1 MKKILLTATLLV
13 VAAPFTAP
21 VAFAQSTQ
29 AAQQAPTAFDVM
41 SAILRAKGL
50 ILTPAQIRAILAQ
63 TTPSQLASLARALDM
78 TPAALRDLAAVG
90 NNPVPPA
97 VALRAVLEAATGEP
111 VSLEATQRLIA
122 SDPATAQAV
131 STLARVAE
139 LVNNPV
145 AATRL
150 ANRAEAL
157 ANQPVT
163 PRGGGN

>member
-13 VAAPFTAP
+13 AAAPFTAT
-21 VAFAQSTQ
+21 VAFAQNSQ
-29 AAQQAPTAFDVM
+29 ATQQAPTAFDVL

-63 TTPSQLASLARALDM
+63 TTPNQLASLAQSLGV
-78 TPAALRDLAAVG
+78 TPAALRDLVAVG
-90 NNPVPPA
+90 NSPVPPA

-111 VSLEATQRLIA
+111 VSLEGAQRLIA

-131 STLARVAE
+131 STLSRVAA

-145 AATRL
+145 AATQL
-150 ANRAEAL
+150 ANRAEVL